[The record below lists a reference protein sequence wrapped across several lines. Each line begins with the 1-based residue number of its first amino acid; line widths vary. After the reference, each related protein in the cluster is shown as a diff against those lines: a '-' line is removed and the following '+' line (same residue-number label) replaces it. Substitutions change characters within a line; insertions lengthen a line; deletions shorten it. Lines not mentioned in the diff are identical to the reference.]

1 MRHREAAIS
10 AKIFVGN
17 LSFKT
22 TKEELTELVS
32 TVGQPVDVFLPL
44 DRATNKPRGF
54 AFVEFASEEEAKRAI
69 AMLDGKDL
77 GGRALKANSADER
90 PRRTEGPHGG
100 RFSSPAPAM
109 FDPGDGRMS
118 RPKGSRRNVRARKR
132 SL

>member
-1 MRHREAAIS
+1 M
-10 AKIFVGN
+10 FVGN

-54 AFVEFASEEEAKRAI
+54 AFVEFSSEDEAKRAI
-69 AMLDGKDL
+69 AMLDGKEL

-90 PRRTEGPHGG
+90 PRRPMDGPPRGG
-100 RFSSPAPAM
+100 RPVPGPAM
-109 FDPGDGRMS
+109 FDPNDGRLS